1 MLRDEMADMA
11 WAVEQRY
18 QGETGRGAHAIEE
31 MAFAIPETPTPSS
44 DAVLRYML
52 GTEVP
57 PYWFPLVP
65 LRDTDGT
72 RLKLEQM
79 ANRDASVV
87 PRGRF
92 LDLAAPPIPDADVP
106 REGTRLTRDYALTR
120 SASGVTLAWARRVR
134 RIGSGEG
141 SSGLRFD
148 ATELQQP
155 S

>member
-1 MLRDEMADMA
+1 MADLLFLPPVASQLITAEPVEDVLMLRDEMADMA

-92 LDLAAPPIPDADVP
+92 LRPRCAADP
-106 REGTRLTRDYALTR
+106 
-120 SASGVTLAWARRVR
+120 
-134 RIGSGEG
+134 
-141 SSGLRFD
+141 
-148 ATELQQP
+148 
-155 S
+155 